1 MRCLLIVVCLLSCAG
16 CGTPAPVMQ
25 RALDPPADLMIP
37 CQPWPRIGGEGDV
50 LPAQLVDAI
59 VAAKLAYHECAS
71 RAGLLQRYVREI
83 AR

>member
-1 MRCLLIVVCLLSCAG
+1 
-16 CGTPAPVMQ
+16 
-25 RALDPPADLMIP
+25 MIP